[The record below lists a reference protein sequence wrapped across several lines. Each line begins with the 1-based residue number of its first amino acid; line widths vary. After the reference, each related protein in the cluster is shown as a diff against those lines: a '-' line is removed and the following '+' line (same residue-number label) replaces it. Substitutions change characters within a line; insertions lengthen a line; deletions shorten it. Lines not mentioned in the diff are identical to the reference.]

1 MGGIRSDLC
10 DDIAFNIW
18 QWPAE
23 QQIWVS
29 AAHIPG
35 SENVVA
41 DKSSR
46 TFERSSEWKLRERVF
61 KHIFFFHL
69 DFLSRTFTIHGTAG
83 EGGMGGGGIYLTP
96 LYHFHPLHRHLDI
109 SRAITAESSPLHI
122 AGSRT

>member
-1 MGGIRSDLC
+1 MDNNTVVAYINNMGGIRSDLC

-83 EGGMGGGGIYLTP
+83 EGGMGGGGYLFNSSLP
-96 LYHFHPLHRHLDI
+96 LPPTSQTLRH
-109 SRAITAESSPLHI
+109 
-122 AGSRT
+122 